1 MNSRSKELR
10 TMRTLYFWACAA
22 LLALGSA
29 LPTSAQ
35 PSSLQDTLDQS
46 CQHDVAAVVPEAHA
60 GHSTVATVIQVDHQ
74 QGLLHLATKEGPL
87 LLAATPEDI
96 KDLQE
101 GDQLPVCIA
110 EATPAEQLADS
121 TPLS

>member
-1 MNSRSKELR
+1 
-10 TMRTLYFWACAA
+10 MRTLSSWSFAA
-22 LLALGSA
+22 LLALGSV
-29 LPTSAQ
+29 LPASAQ
-35 PSSLQDTLDQS
+35 PASLQDALDQS
-46 CQHDVAAVVPEAHA
+46 CQHDLAAVVPDAHA

-74 QGLLHLATKEGPL
+74 RGLLHLDTDHGRL

-110 EATPAEQLADS
+110 GADQAETLSNPIPAS
-121 TPLS
+121 

>member
-1 MNSRSKELR
+1 
-10 TMRTLYFWACAA
+10 MRTLYLWSCAT

-29 LPTSAQ
+29 LPASAQ
-35 PSSLQDTLDQS
+35 AGSLQDTLDQS
-46 CQHDVAAVVPEAHA
+46 CQHDVAAVVPHAHT
-60 GHSTVATVIQVDHQ
+60 GHSTVATVIQVDRQ
-74 QGLLHLATKEGPL
+74 QGLLHLDTEEGPL

-110 EATPAEQLADS
+110 EAAPAEQLTDT
-121 TPLS
+121 TPIS

>member
-1 MNSRSKELR
+1 
-10 TMRTLYFWACAA
+10 MRTLYSWSCAA

-29 LPTSAQ
+29 LPAYAQ
-35 PSSLQDTLDQS
+35 PGSLQDALDQS
-46 CQHDVAAVVPEAHA
+46 CQRDLAAVVPRVHA

-74 QGLLHLATKEGPL
+74 QGLLHLDTAEGRL
-87 LLAATPEDI
+87 LLVATPEDI

-110 EATPAEQLADS
+110 DAHPAERLADT
-121 TPLS
+121 TPIS